1 MNLFLR
7 VIVPIFLCFLS
18 SSGYTKSLLDKAQDG
33 DPSSQFELAFK
44 EISVDTSP
52 VSDWLLLAALQDHQ
66 KAIDYLRKFSK
77 NKNLIINELRTNQK
91 NKDFLQAYSSIVKVE
106 KKDLN
111 KLRKKGNDGDINTQY
126 LMWLL
131 YANDKGVKKPEAYTW
146 LKQAAGNDHPRA
158 LFGLGLLYYYGYI
171 VPEEKDK
178 AKRLIQKS
186 GKLGLNLASIFLTS
200 IFKEF

>member
-1 MNLFLR
+1 MNQLLKPL
-7 VIVPIFLCFLS
+7 VLIFLCFLCGV
-18 SSGYTKSLLDKAQDG
+18 GYTKTLLDMAQDG
-33 DPSSQFELAFK
+33 HPSSQFDLALK
-44 EISVDTSP
+44 EISIDASLF
-52 VSDWLLLAALQDHQ
+52 SDWLLIAALQDHQ
-66 KAIDYLRKFSK
+66 KAIHYLRKFSK
-77 NKNLIINELRTNQK
+77 NKVLITQELRLISEQNK
-91 NKDFLQAYSSIVKVE
+91 NFLQTYSYIVNLE

-146 LKQAAGNDHPRA
+146 LKQAAGNDHPKA

-178 AKRLIQKS
+178 AKRLIHKS
-186 GKLGLNLASIFLTS
+186 GKLGLKLASIFLAS
-200 IFKEF
+200 IFK